1 MINIWAEIK
10 EIEMKKTV
18 EKITETKSWVFEKIS
33 KIDQPLARLLKEK
46 RERAQITKI
55 RNEKGKVT
63 ADKTEI
69 QRIIRDD
76 YKQLHAN
83 KTDNLDKMDKS

>member
-1 MINIWAEIK
+1 
-10 EIEMKKTV
+10 MKKTV

-33 KIDQPLARLLKEK
+33 KIDQPLARLLKKK

-55 RNEKGKVT
+55 RNVKGKVT
-63 ADKTEI
+63 TDTTEI

>member
-1 MINIWAEIK
+1 
-10 EIEMKKTV
+10 MKKTV

-33 KIDQPLARLLKEK
+33 KIDQPLARLLKKK

-63 ADKTEI
+63 TDTTEI